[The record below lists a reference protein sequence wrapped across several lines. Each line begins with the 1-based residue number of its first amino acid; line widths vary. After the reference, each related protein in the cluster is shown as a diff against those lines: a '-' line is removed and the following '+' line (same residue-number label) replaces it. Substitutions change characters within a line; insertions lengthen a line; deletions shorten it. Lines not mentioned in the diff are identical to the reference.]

1 MDLLEGITGFD
12 DSVQN
17 LPCRGH
23 HLSAHQSLAAGR
35 DARGSDRQQAKD
47 VNEQYGWSPNKL
59 DKISICSQEESI
71 KPKNVMEKID

>member
-1 MDLLEGITGFD
+1 ML
-12 DSVQN
+12 
-17 LPCRGH
+17 
-23 HLSAHQSLAAGR
+23 
-35 DARGSDRQQAKD
+35 SDRQQAKD